1 MASKRPVNR
10 VTPRNRAA
18 TDRAVA
24 GAGARNRRAAEP
36 AAPNRRPTGKT
47 RVADEPRT
55 ARTRRPK
62 VAGNTE
68 AVESGTPPQHDV
80 EQRPARRPLRRSN
93 TGWGVVI
100 AGGVATVLLAGF
112 AVLAAFRPGVD
123 DSNQA
128 FVQTKATE
136 EVSAAAEHALRTVFA
151 YDVKKLDGYKDAV
164 HQVVTG
170 QMLTDFDKYADTNI
184 AAIKQA
190 QTSADVDAK
199 PIGVTLLTDD
209 KAELLVNMVVSANKD
224 GVAQESASGPIVLRM
239 QKEDGRWLASDIVD
253 RN

>member
-18 TDRAVA
+18 TDRAVSSA
-24 GAGARNRRAAEP
+24 GGRNRRP
-36 AAPNRRPTGKT
+36 ATEQVAPSRRPTGKI
-47 RVADEPRT
+47 RAADEPRT
-55 ARTRRPK
+55 GGRSRASSN
-62 VAGNTE
+62 AE
-68 AVESGTPPQHDV
+68 AVENGTPPQR
-80 EQRPARRPLRRSN
+80 ETGSRPPRLPLRRAD
-93 TGWGVVI
+93 TGWWVVV
-100 AGGVATVLLAGF
+100 ACSAATVLLAGF
-112 AVLAAFRPGVD
+112 AVLAAFRPGID

-128 FVQTKATE
+128 YVQTKATE
-136 EVSAAAEHALRTVFA
+136 EVSAAGEHALRTVFA
-151 YDVKKLDGYKDAV
+151 YDVTKLDGYKDSV
-164 HQVVTG
+164 HGVVTG
-170 QMLTDFDKYADTNI
+170 QMLADFDKFADTNI

-190 QTSADVDAK
+190 QTSADVEAK

-239 QKEDGRWLASDIVD
+239 QKKDGRWLASDIVD